1 MGFVSKN
8 AINHLLFKLIF
19 LIYSS
24 YGFLTA
30 LFLKIVKEK
39 RNSLSMAPK
48 KRILIV
54 DDHQL
59 VILRILYSLTKIGN
73 FDVVTT
79 NTCDAALDLILKHK
93 NDRPFEI
100 VFTDLSFDNGT
111 KATKLDGGEALIKA
125 LKNQNIDIKIGVIT
139 GHVETNRIYNVIQN
153 LNPDAY
159 LIKSKCGVAK
169 LRYAIE
175 KMQSNDFYYSH
186 EVHQKIM
193 RRTIIQIQMDEVAIQ
208 ILKELPNQPKISNLE
223 VVILKNDGTLMRLR
237 SIETKLSNLRADL
250 GANNNTDLV
259 LKAKELGV
267 ID

>member
-59 VILRILYSLTKIGN
+59 VILGILYSLTKIGN

-159 LIKSKCGVAK
+159 LIKSKCGVAE

-175 KMQSNDFYYSH
+175 KMQTNDFYYSH